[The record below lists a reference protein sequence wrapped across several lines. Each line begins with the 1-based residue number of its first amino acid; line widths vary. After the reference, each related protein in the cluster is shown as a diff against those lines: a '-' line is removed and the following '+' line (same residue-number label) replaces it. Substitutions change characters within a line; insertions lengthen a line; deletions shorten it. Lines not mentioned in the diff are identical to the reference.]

1 MFKSLYSRIAVYTIT
16 VMFLSALISFLAT
29 NVYYHF
35 NLKPSNDSKI
45 IRTLQEAKQYQEQ
58 NDIPS
63 LTHYFEHL
71 GEMNYQLLTVSED
84 GDKKFYGEH
93 FREDNIKPEAIHQV
107 LDGHDY
113 HEIKN
118 QPYEPFITGFFDN
131 VTSNTVGVPFYDNG
145 KTIAVFMRPDIG
157 QTFSEFRIFLAVLLI
172 LLLTISIILVIAS
185 TYAIIKPV
193 QQLKKATEH
202 LMEGDFDT
210 PIRVTRQD
218 ELGILQR
225 HFDIMRVSL
234 KQLDDMRQHFVQ
246 NVSHEI
252 KTPLTHI
259 HHLLNELKRTT
270 SQAKREQ
277 YIDEIYQV
285 TSQLSDLTKELLLLA
300 ELDNANHLKFEDE
313 VQLDQLLTQIIR
325 HNQFAADQKDIVVLS
340 DLEPVRYQGNLRLLH
355 QALQN
360 FITNAIKYSPHEGWI
375 SVELGQNAQTVTCR
389 ISDNGKGMT
398 TETQQ
403 RLFERFYKVSRHD
416 NSNGLGL
423 AIAKTIIELHAG
435 RIHVESTIGEGTTF
449 TIELPLP
456 PTPNA

>member
-1 MFKSLYSRIAVYTIT
+1 M
-16 VMFLSALISFLAT
+16 
-29 NVYYHF
+29 
-35 NLKPSNDSKI
+35 
-45 IRTLQEAKQYQEQ
+45 
-58 NDIPS
+58 
-63 LTHYFEHL
+63 
-71 GEMNYQLLTVSED
+71 
-84 GDKKFYGEH
+84 
-93 FREDNIKPEAIHQV
+93 
-107 LDGHDY
+107 
-113 HEIKN
+113 
-118 QPYEPFITGFFDN
+118 
-131 VTSNTVGVPFYDNG
+131 
-145 KTIAVFMRPDIG
+145 
-157 QTFSEFRIFLAVLLI
+157 
-172 LLLTISIILVIAS
+172 
-185 TYAIIKPV
+185 
-193 QQLKKATEH
+193 
-202 LMEGDFDT
+202 
-210 PIRVTRQD
+210 
-218 ELGILQR
+218 
-225 HFDIMRVSL
+225 
-234 KQLDDMRQHFVQ
+234 
-246 NVSHEI
+246 
-252 KTPLTHI
+252 
-259 HHLLNELKRTT
+259 LNELKRTT